1 MKITLNNREE
11 IIEADQLTIDE
22 LIKYKNFT
30 FRLLVTKI
38 NGKLIKKENRKN
50 AIIKD
55 GDNVAV
61 LHMISGG

>member
-1 MKITLNNREE
+1 MRITLNNREE

>member
-1 MKITLNNREE
+1 
-11 IIEADQLTIDE
+11 EADQLTIDE
-22 LIKYKNFT
+22 LIKLKNFT
-30 FRLLVTKI
+30 FKLLVTKI
-38 NGKLIKKENRKN
+38 NGKLVKKDERKN